1 MDSIDR
7 LDAFVTNKPTN
18 MEIKEEA
25 TDYMDVDPSV
35 LMLKEEGAY
44 WEPFVIVE
52 ATTELK
58 N

>member
-1 MDSIDR
+1 M
-7 LDAFVTNKPTN
+7 TNKPTN